1 MKVVRLVLI
10 MVVVLSAVMSVNAQ
24 KKNEK
29 TAGSADGL
37 LTIVSF
43 FYLTIAK
50 KD

>member
-29 TAGSADGL
+29 TVIFNANLRILQSKSRKEYPL
-37 LTIVSF
+37 
-43 FYLTIAK
+43 
-50 KD
+50 

>member
-1 MKVVRLVLI
+1 MKSFI
-10 MVVVLSAVMSVNAQ
+10 FFMIE
-24 KKNEK
+24 KNEK